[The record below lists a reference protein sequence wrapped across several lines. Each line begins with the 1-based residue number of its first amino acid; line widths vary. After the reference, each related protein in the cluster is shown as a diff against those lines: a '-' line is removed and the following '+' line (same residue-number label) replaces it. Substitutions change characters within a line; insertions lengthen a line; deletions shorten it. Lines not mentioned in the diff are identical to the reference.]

1 MMPFFIFVVHIWIK
15 QKLVNLPKSGKL
27 IIQKLG
33 TQKSRA
39 LHLQSLVLATLPIL
53 SVYFAW
59 AKYLI
64 QISKLVYSLPAC
76 YVLTSY
82 LDCFIH
88 YAATDLSRAGLS
100 TGIHYACFL
109 VVGILWLDSFTTPGL
124 TYWSRAGLST
134 GIHYA
139 CFLVVAIAMCILRLL
154 QCCYASTYWPYSFY
168 MYSQLTCHL
177 RSRYTYVGVS

>member
-109 VVGILWLDSFTTPGL
+109 VV
-124 TYWSRAGLST
+124 
-134 GIHYA
+134 
-139 CFLVVAIAMCILRLL
+139 AIAMCILRLL